1 MDLGTDRGEMHR
13 PRLVLF
19 NERNPMLLAVALGV
33 LAAALFSSTFF
44 LNRFVS
50 TVGGRWQW
58 TAALRFFYMVPVLA
72 SWIAV
77 RRGRPFLVR
86 TGRLFASRPL
96 FFLISGG
103 VGYGVFYT
111 GICFSARYA
120 PGWVVASAWQI
131 TMLATPIVLWA
142 FGHPVTRRGLGYL
155 LLIASGVCLIQIARL
170 STGAP
175 FGDIVVGTLPVVV
188 AAFAYPIGNQMI
200 WQFKRMNADAGI
212 GEVLADPAACV
223 LLLTLGALPVFGA
236 LLLFGRVGLPGASE
250 LASTALVALLSGCIA
265 TPLFLYARNLNQQ
278 PIGLM
283 AVDATQAAEVPLAL
297 LGEIVFIGAALPHIS
312 EFAGIA
318 IISAG
323 LVLFACAGRPTGAA
337 Q

>member
-1 MDLGTDRGEMHR
+1 MDLGTGRGETR
-13 PRLVLF
+13 RSTAAF
-19 NERNPMLLAVALGV
+19 ANERSSMLAVVALGV

-72 SWIAV
+72 LWLAL
-77 RRGRPFLVR
+77 RRGVPFLAR

-111 GICFSARYA
+111 GICFSARYS

-131 TMLATPIVLWA
+131 TMLATPMVLRA

-155 LLIASGVCLIQIARL
+155 LLVASGVCLIQITRL
-170 STGAP
+170 SAGAP
-175 FGDIVVGTLPVVV
+175 PGEILLNSLPVVV
-188 AAFAYPIGNQMI
+188 AAFAYPLGNQMI
-200 WQFKRMNADAGI
+200 WQFKRTNADTAI

-223 LLLTLGALPVFGA
+223 LLLTLGALPVFCA
-236 LLLFGRVGLPGASE
+236 VLLFGGVSLPGTSE
-250 LASTALVALLSGCIA
+250 LLSTALVALLSGCIA

-297 LGEIVFIGAALPHIS
+297 LGEMIFIGAAMPNIA

-323 LVLFACAGRPTGAA
+323 LVLFACSGHPASAA
-337 Q
+337 D

>member
-1 MDLGTDRGEMHR
+1 MEQGTGNGEVC
-13 PRLVLF
+13 RLRAALLK
-19 NERNPMLLAVALGV
+19 EGNPILMAVALGV

-44 LNRFVS
+44 LNRFIS

-72 SWIAV
+72 SWITV
-77 RRGRPFLVR
+77 RRGLPFLVR
-86 TGRLFASRPL
+86 TGRLFATRPL

-103 VGYGVFYT
+103 IGYGVFYT
-111 GICFSARYA
+111 GICFSARYS

-131 TMLATPIVLWA
+131 TMLATPMVLWA
-142 FGHPVTRRGLGYL
+142 FGHPVTRRGFGYL
-155 LLIASGVCLIQIARL
+155 LLIASGVCLIQVTRL
-170 STGAP
+170 SAGAP
-175 FGDIVVGTLPVVV
+175 PGEILLNSLPVVV

-200 WQFKRMNADAGI
+200 WQFRRTNADAGT

-236 LLLFGRVGLPGASE
+236 VLLLGRAGLPGNSQ
-250 LASTALVALLSGCIA
+250 LVSTALVALLSGCIA
-265 TPLFLYARNLNQQ
+265 TPLFLYARNLNQH

-297 LGEIVFIGAALPHIS
+297 LGEMVFIGAAMPHIP
-312 EFAGIA
+312 EFSGIG
-318 IISAG
+318 IISIG
-323 LVLFACAGRPTGAA
+323 LVLFARAGHPPGATE
-337 Q
+337 